1 MSWVNRLN
9 QKPVVITQNTHTATS
24 V

>member
-9 QKPVVITQNTHTATS
+9 QKPVVITQNTHTATN